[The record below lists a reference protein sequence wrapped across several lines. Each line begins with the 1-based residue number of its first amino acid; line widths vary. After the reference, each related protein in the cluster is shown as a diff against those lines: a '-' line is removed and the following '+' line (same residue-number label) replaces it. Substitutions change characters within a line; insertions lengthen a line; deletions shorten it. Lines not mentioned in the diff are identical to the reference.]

1 MENIVIKVINKNTFE
16 KKQRLIIE
24 ASRGNDL
31 VDDKHEKVFK
41 DNKGY
46 LYPVYLNVS
55 IEYIND
61 ELNNNKSK
69 LLFIY
74 TNTSEAI
81 KIFYNDDTFK
91 KDSLDIKNDEY
102 ISIENY
108 VYGVDFNKN
117 EIKKLFEIKNI

>member
-1 MENIVIKVINKNTFE
+1 MKRSK
-16 KKQRLIIE
+16 RLIIE

-31 VDDKHEKVFK
+31 VDDKLEKVFK